1 MWRRGW
7 GVCGG
12 PRCAARTA
20 WLVLASSNHV
30 PRPSPP
36 CAGISDG
43 DVQQRRAGILGVTA
57 ADVAAFARGPLQAVA
72 ARGRVC
78 VVGSE
83 AAFAQYAD
91 EAAAAGGRA
100 DAPQFELVRPLQQRQ
115 R

>member
-1 MWRRGW
+1 MTRAVRPTC
-7 GVCGG
+7 VRVHILSRMS
-12 PRCAARTA
+12 PR
-20 WLVLASSNHV
+20 
-30 PRPSPP
+30 
-36 CAGISDG
+36 AGISDS

-83 AAFAQYAD
+83 AAFTQYAE
-91 EAAAAGGRA
+91 EALATGGHA
-100 DAPQFELVRPLQQRQ
+100 VAPQFELMRPLQQRQ